1 MAVPGAVLV
10 EILDRALEG
19 RGAGGI
25 AVVSAAGAQTD
36 AVWRGASSRDE
47 PGHLAY
53 SITKTFIATV
63 MLQLRDAQ
71 RLSLDDRVARWFP
84 GIDRSKRISLR
95 QMLDHTAGIPDYGS
109 LDSY

>member
-53 SITKTFIATV
+53 SITKTFIAV
-63 MLQLRDAQ
+63 AVANFLSRRKDKAKAIKEKRDAS
-71 RLSLDDRVARWFP
+71 R
-84 GIDRSKRISLR
+84 
-95 QMLDHTAGIPDYGS
+95 
-109 LDSY
+109 